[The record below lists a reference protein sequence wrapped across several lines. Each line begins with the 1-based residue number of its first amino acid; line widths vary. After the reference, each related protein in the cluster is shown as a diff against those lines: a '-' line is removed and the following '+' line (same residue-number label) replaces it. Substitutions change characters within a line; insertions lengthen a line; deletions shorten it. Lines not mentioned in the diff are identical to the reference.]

1 MFSAWILVQPDA
13 LVWSNKQALWLRGKD
28 SKKKNGEEG
37 ESGLSCDAEKEVE
50 KNEVGEGKCTQMNE
64 KY

>member
-1 MFSAWILVQPDA
+1 MPLCGQTNRPYGYGVKTA
-13 LVWSNKQALWLRGKD
+13 
-28 SKKKNGEEG
+28 KKKNGEEG